1 MQLNNA
7 RTGQADSLAESEA
20 SLQSALASLE
30 LLKAG
35 YRPEELAAAEADVE
49 SATAQLQQALISL
62 AQTELKAPFAGTV
75 AELNVAVG
83 ESITAQTKVLRVANL
98 ANWQIETEDLT
109 ELDVIAVKSGSSV
122 NLSFDAIPGLRMG
135 GVVTY
140 VKPVGQDE
148 RGDVVYTVVIEPE
161 KSDER
166 MLWNMTATV
175 SLATSN

>member
-1 MQLNNA
+1 M
-7 RTGQADSLAESEA
+7 
-20 SLQSALASLE
+20 
-30 LLKAG
+30 
-35 YRPEELAAAEADVE
+35 
-49 SATAQLQQALISL
+49 
-62 AQTELKAPFAGTV
+62 
-75 AELNVAVG
+75 
-83 ESITAQTKVLRVANL
+83 ANL

-122 NLSFDAIPGLRMG
+122 NLSFDAIPGLTMG
-135 GVVTY
+135 GVVQY

-175 SLATSN
+175 SLAACRRECLPIQAAM